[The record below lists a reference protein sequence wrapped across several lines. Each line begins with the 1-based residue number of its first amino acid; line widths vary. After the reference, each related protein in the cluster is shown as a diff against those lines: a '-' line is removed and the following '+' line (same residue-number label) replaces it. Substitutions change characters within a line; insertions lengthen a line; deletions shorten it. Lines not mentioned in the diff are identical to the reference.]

1 MTALIDDFLIT
12 RMCNFDLEKSNL
24 IPVKKV
30 VNISTT
36 HFYFDFLNFHE
47 TLNFI
52 TLFNRDRTR
61 AFYRQI
67 QNSWI
72 FRDTIHRSH
81 YHNLKRNASY
91 FVAAFKTFFF
101 LATSSLETTR
111 NSNIRAGQKLEKE
124 SPRMNPRPSS
134 LHARKYRRDGLLSLL
149 LRPPLAPPLSLSFH
163 PAEAAAPLAPRVQRV
178 IPPRFI
184 KGKSSGVNG
193 VGVKTKARV
202 GKEQR
207 VRVKGGGLKRDRER
221 KGGKMKNGT
230 WKINAKGKK
239 EYEPETIPTWIAAVL
254 CAGGHVHTGL
264 VVALHIP
271 RPPAEKWPHKWPLSC
286 CGCRQIA
293 RNKWPP
299 AIFYASWGLFW

>member
-52 TLFNRDRTR
+52 ILIETELEPFTVKFKIPGYFEIQFIARIIIIWNVTR
-61 AFYRQI
+61 RI
-67 QNSWI
+67 SLLPS
-72 FRDTIHRSH
+72 RP
-81 YHNLKRNASY
+81 
-91 FVAAFKTFFF
+91 FFS
-101 LATSSLETTR
+101 LATSSLETMR

-134 LHARKYRRDGLLSLL
+134 LYARKYRRDGLLSLL
-149 LRPPLAPPLSLSFH
+149 LRLPLAPPLSLSFH

-202 GKEQR
+202 GKERR
-207 VRVKGGGLKRDRER
+207 VRVKGGGLKRDRE
-221 KGGKMKNGT
+221 
-230 WKINAKGKK
+230 K
-239 EYEPETIPTWIAAVL
+239 ERGRV
-254 CAGGHVHTGL
+254 
-264 VVALHIP
+264 
-271 RPPAEKWPHKWPLSC
+271 EKWKTER
-286 CGCRQIA
+286 G
-293 RNKWPP
+293 K
-299 AIFYASWGLFW
+299 